1 MAWHD
6 RWEAKRYALT
16 AFWLLLMASLIASQI
31 ASRMTSLIRYALAK
45 LRETGTKLKEPALSH
60 AFDHWA
66 ADTASAQHDAAWAAL
81 QAQSKT
87 LEAQLRQTRFENK
100 KGTMRHVA
108 QVISTD
114 GH

>member
-1 MAWHD
+1 M
-6 RWEAKRYALT
+6 T
-16 AFWLLLMASLIASQI
+16 
-31 ASRMTSLIRYALAK
+31 SRMASLIRYALAK

-66 ADTASAQHDAAWAAL
+66 ADTASAQHDAAWGAL

-100 KGTMRHVA
+100 KGTMLHVA
-108 QVISTD
+108 QVIGTD
-114 GH
+114 GHFLQIEKKKKKNDPRRLIENVYL

>member
-1 MAWHD
+1 
-6 RWEAKRYALT
+6 
-16 AFWLLLMASLIASQI
+16 MASLIASLMTSLI
-31 ASRMTSLIRYALAK
+31 ASLITSLMTSLMTSRMASLIRYALAK

-66 ADTASAQHDAAWAAL
+66 ADTASAQHDAAWGAL

-100 KGTMRHVA
+100 KGTMLHVA
-108 QVISTD
+108 QVIGTD

>member
-1 MAWHD
+1 M
-6 RWEAKRYALT
+6 T
-16 AFWLLLMASLIASQI
+16 
-31 ASRMTSLIRYALAK
+31 SRMASLIRYALAK

-66 ADTASAQHDAAWAAL
+66 ADTASAQHDAAWGAL

-100 KGTMRHVA
+100 KGTMLHVA
-108 QVISTD
+108 QVIGTD